1 MKYFIKSV
9 AFKTK
14 FEFECELSAVMS
26 SSTARLKI
34 WYGLNKESWK
44 ENTIII
50 SNDKLWQIIRVLN
63 HADEFRLDQLPDRY
77 SSIDNEINGRKQLY
91 EKAYQYYKNEFL
103 PIEKLF
109 FK

>member
-1 MKYFIKSV
+1 MKYFIKSK
-9 AFKTK
+9 ALQTP
-14 FEFECELSAVMS
+14 FEFECELSTVMS
-26 SSTARLKI
+26 SSSARLKT

-50 SNDKLWQIIRVLN
+50 SNDKLWQIINVLN
-63 HADEFRLDQLPDRY
+63 RADEFRLDQLPDCYRGN
-77 SSIDNEINGRKQLY
+77 DTEISNRKQLY
-91 EKAYQYYKNEFL
+91 GVAFQYYKNEFL